1 MSFVFQQLGFDW
13 LSNGLHNSEINWCRG
28 NLRIW
33 QISASKPSLPF
44 YEVSRHFPGNFSILF
59 LLLISCRCF
68 RSSWAIFIDCVW
80 QLSDFDRSFKAV
92 VTFFF
97 LFFMITR
104 VLECWVTCG
113 WILTTSNDFKTKWFE
128 HFNRVFLPLRIFTFQ
143 IHYVLIFH
151 DNIQS
156 AYISHSSH
164 RFFLDTF
171 QQLFLWF
178 LSIHQP
184 DFIIHFLNGPNLT
197 TNSSDFFFFQYF
209 SISDMNECQ
218 WQWISGNLPREFSQ
232 FWIHPWKDKNWMRTL
247 FFAVSHRRVQH
258 VTEPRQAG
266 LTNHQCR
273 LHRLAGVSIYNN
285 KSKIKSWKRK
295 SKLKL
300 STAQYNNTTL

>member
-1 MSFVFQQLGFDW
+1 MITSNQLIYLIALIVSFWTPSNSYSFDFCPF
-13 LSNGLHNSEINWCRG
+13 IN
-28 NLRIW
+28 
-33 QISASKPSLPF
+33 QISS
-44 YEVSRHFPGNFSILF
+44 SI
-59 LLLISCRCF
+59 
-68 RSSWAIFIDCVW
+68 SWMDP
-80 QLSDFDRSFKAV
+80 
-92 VTFFF
+92 
-97 LFFMITR
+97 
-104 VLECWVTCG
+104 
-113 WILTTSNDFKTKWFE
+113 ILRPIPAT
-128 HFNRVFLPLRIFTFQ
+128 
-143 IHYVLIFH
+143 
-151 DNIQS
+151 
-156 AYISHSSH
+156 
-164 RFFLDTF
+164 
-171 QQLFLWF
+171 
-178 LSIHQP
+178 
-184 DFIIHFLNGPNLT
+184 
-197 TNSSDFFFFQYF
+197 FFFFQYF